1 VEAIM
6 HESSGGTVV
15 IEITPMSEKDV
26 ENEKLRQ
33 IARHS
38 EKMNLPKEHSCP
50 SDMEMVRGV
59 DSILYDHM
67 DDGELSMIFPM
78 EKDMMSDGME
88 PKAMSNFKKDYSD
101 YQRFGGDV
109 VSMEL
114 DRDVGGQDVMSD
126 NEMDDLLGF
135 AMDGSSMMSSEEM
148 MREAEAAMREQFGRT
163 ALSVM
168 EGESDGVVSFSVDT
182 PDMGRVRYMY
192 DSTTGEGR
200 VMRGE

>member
-1 VEAIM
+1 M

-67 DDGELSMIFPM
+67 DDGELSMMFPM
-78 EKDMMSDGME
+78 QKDMMSDGME

>member
-1 VEAIM
+1 M

-126 NEMDDLLGF
+126 TEMDDLLGF

>member
-1 VEAIM
+1 M

-67 DDGELSMIFPM
+67 DDGELSMMFPM

-114 DRDVGGQDVMSD
+114 DRDVGGQDVMSG

>member
-1 VEAIM
+1 M

-67 DDGELSMIFPM
+67 DDGELSMMFPM

>member
-1 VEAIM
+1 M

-38 EKMNLPKEHSCP
+38 EKMNLPKKHSCP

-67 DDGELSMIFPM
+67 DDGELSMMFPM
-78 EKDMMSDGME
+78 QKDMMSDGME

>member
-1 VEAIM
+1 M

>member
-1 VEAIM
+1 M

-67 DDGELSMIFPM
+67 DDGELSMMFPM
-78 EKDMMSDGME
+78 QKDMMSDGME

-168 EGESDGVVSFSVDT
+168 EGEADGVVSFSVDT

>member
-1 VEAIM
+1 MEAIM

-67 DDGELSMIFPM
+67 DDGELSMMFPM

-114 DRDVGGQDVMSD
+114 DRDVGGQDVMSG

-168 EGESDGVVSFSVDT
+168 EGESDGVVSF
-182 PDMGRVRYMY
+182 
-192 DSTTGEGR
+192 
-200 VMRGE
+200 